1 MITRFFIGVKS
12 CPSKCTNGWHTVYLE
27 NLLQRWTPSDIERCL
42 ITLGYFKTKTSR
54 FHGSLRRTSFAS
66 MFHHQQLVISTTNIT
81 LGIANVGLRTILSLK
96 TSTSRA
102 RECYLH
108 SLTQLLMFLCWNHL
122 LQWISIS
129 RRHKKALA
137 DSLTEMKRKS
147 IKDAKTEDKR
157 VDAIRWQFQYVD
169 HASQWRQT
177 IAGKWKRL
185 RSKIT
190 ETKTC
195 TPQETLQPRYDYDLG
210 IIK

>member
-1 MITRFFIGVKS
+1 
-12 CPSKCTNGWHTVYLE
+12 
-27 NLLQRWTPSDIERCL
+27 
-42 ITLGYFKTKTSR
+42 
-54 FHGSLRRTSFAS
+54 

-108 SLTQLLMFLCWNHL
+108 SLTQLLMFLCWNYL
-122 LQWISIS
+122 LQWFYIS

-169 HASQWRQT
+169 HTLQWRQN

-195 TPQETLQPRYDYDLG
+195 THQETSQPRCDST
-210 IIK
+210 ISA